1 MTKLGLL
8 LFAPLVFPFAGACSP
23 WLLPSPRRIRRSPP
37 VDPLAPRQRLASASL
52 SPPLIVP
59 SSGSAIPPLA
69 SHSPAPHSPSPPLA
83 APSSGSGI
91 PSPREPLAA
100 PHSPAPPLVVPS
112 TRQRLHSPSPCQLP
126 RLKVHPRFSTRRQ
139 TGDTAGSSSPA
150 AEVDPLSPHILSSI
164 EGSPEIL
171 AIASSP

>member
-1 MTKLGLL
+1 VTKLGLL
-8 LFAPLVFPFAGACSP
+8 LFAPPVFPFAGACSP
-23 WLLPSPRRIRRSPP
+23 WLLPSPHILRRSPP
-37 VDPLAPRQRLASASL
+37 VDPRAPRQRLAVPSTRRPLQWIRHPSTREPLASASL
-52 SPPLIVP
+52 AV
-59 SSGSAIPPLA
+59 
-69 SHSPAPHSPSPPLA
+69 PPLA

-91 PSPREPLAA
+91 PSTREPLAA
-100 PHSPAPPLVVPS
+100 PPLASASTRRPLHSPAPP
-112 TRQRLHSPSPCQLP
+112 SPSPCQLP

>member
-1 MTKLGLL
+1 VTKLGLL
-8 LFAPLVFPFAGACSP
+8 LFAPPVFPLAGACSP

-37 VDPLAPRQRLASASL
+37 VDP
-52 SPPLIVP
+52 P
-59 SSGSAIPPLA
+59 SPPLA
-69 SHSPAPHSPSPPLA
+69 SHSPAPHSPSPTLVV
-83 APSSGSGI
+83 PSSGSAI
-91 PSPREPLAA
+91 PSTCEPLASA
-100 PHSPAPPLVVPS
+100 SLAVPS
-112 TRQRLHSPSPCQLP
+112 TRCPLQWIRHPLHSRATRQRLTRQRLHSPSPCQLP

-139 TGDTAGSSSPA
+139 PGDTAGSSSPA

>member
-8 LFAPLVFPFAGACSP
+8 LFAPPVFPFAGACSP

-37 VDPLAPRQRLASASL
+37 VDPRAPRQRLAVPSTRRPLQWIRHPSTREPLASASL
-52 SPPLIVP
+52 AV
-59 SSGSAIPPLA
+59 
-69 SHSPAPHSPSPPLA
+69 PPLA

-91 PSPREPLAA
+91 PSTREPLAA